1 MHYLSQPFLLSVGIR
16 WQFVSICT
24 LSMAA
29 LLCRTAMVVNFCS
42 DTICKLWRI
51 FKSFELFHTALKVFI
66 FEIIPEKRKNIN
78 SDTICVTEEVQIH
91 CEFFRSHTFC
101 RTCSIAPL
109 EYLFRIK
116 MCHAHQ
122 SLSNCITFPQYKISL
137 SLKMIHNLQRRTQK
151 RFSNIII
158 W

>member
-1 MHYLSQPFLLSVGIR
+1 MKNVNYFLKVRNYMHYLSQPFLLSVGIR

-66 FEIIPEKRKNIN
+66 FEIIPEKNEKY
-78 SDTICVTEEVQIH
+78 Q
-91 CEFFRSHTFC
+91 
-101 RTCSIAPL
+101 
-109 EYLFRIK
+109 
-116 MCHAHQ
+116 
-122 SLSNCITFPQYKISL
+122 
-137 SLKMIHNLQRRTQK
+137 
-151 RFSNIII
+151 
-158 W
+158 